1 MRTALR
7 KKSTL
12 AVAAVAALTLSLTA
26 CNDGSGTKD
35 SGAADSTNS
44 ATASTAPD
52 NSSES
57 SGSSASTDGKPEAE
71 AGGDK
76 SDTGSADSGGASEQD
91 GTSTGADG
99 EGVNTGGGEGTYTGT
114 LTYLADHK
122 MMVGDQAFLID
133 DTTAILGAA
142 AICGAPDGSVSADNT
157 GAGTLKCTYDD
168 LVKAAKT
175 GSVKV
180 KVLKDSDGIAVKV
193 AEIYHP

>member
-1 MRTALR
+1 MRTVPR

-12 AVAAVAALTLSLTA
+12 AVAAVAALALSLTA
-26 CNDGSGTKD
+26 CDDGSGTKD
-35 SGAADSTNS
+35 SGAADSAKS
-44 ATASTAPD
+44 ATASAAPGK
-52 NSSES
+52 SAEP
-57 SGSSASTDGKPEAE
+57 SGSSASTGGNPA

-76 SDTGSADSGGASEQD
+76 NDTGSADSGGASQQD

-99 EGVNTGGGEGTYTGT
+99 DGVNTGGGEGTYTGT

-122 MMVGDQAFLID
+122 MMVGDQAFLVED
-133 DTTAILGAA
+133 STAILGAA

-168 LVKAAKT
+168 LVKAARMGT
-175 GSVKV
+175 VKV
-180 KVLKDSDGIAVKV
+180 KVLKDPDGIAVKV

>member
-12 AVAAVAALTLSLTA
+12 AVAAFAALALSLTA
-26 CNDGSGTKD
+26 CNDGDGTQD
-35 SGAADSTNS
+35 SGAADSTNPATSSKAPGDS
-44 ATASTAPD
+44 AEP
-52 NSSES
+52 
-57 SGSSASTDGKPEAE
+57 SGRPAADD
-71 AGGDK
+71 DK
-76 SDTGSADSGGASEQD
+76 NDTGSADSGGASQQD

-122 MMVGDQAFLID
+122 MMVGDQAFLVENS
-133 DTTAILGAA
+133 TAILGAA
-142 AICGAPDGSVSADNT
+142 AICGSPDGSVSADGT
-157 GAGTLKCTYDD
+157 GAGTVKCTYDD
-168 LVKAAKT
+168 LVKAARAGT
-175 GSVKV
+175 VKV